1 LISSTSGLSA
11 THNAG
16 IYYNVPL
23 FNKSGAINT
32 TTKATIVTS
41 ETAVTSVEITTP
53 GSGYNVGDVLTIEG
67 SDIGR
72 FANLTFILV
81 ADEKENDMEIHKIK
95 NTFLKCRT

>member
-81 ADEKENDMEIHKIK
+81 ADDIDRGEE
-95 NTFLKCRT
+95 